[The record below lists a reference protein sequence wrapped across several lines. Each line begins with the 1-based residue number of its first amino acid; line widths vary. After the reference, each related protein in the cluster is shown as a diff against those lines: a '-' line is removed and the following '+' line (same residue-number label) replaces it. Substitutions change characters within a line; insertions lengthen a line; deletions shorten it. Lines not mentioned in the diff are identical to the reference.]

1 MLRLRVSPVLVSAAL
16 SVLSVL
22 AMTLAGSAATHW
34 N

>member
-22 AMTLAGSAATHW
+22 AMTLAGSAGSNWH
-34 N
+34 